1 MTLGNKLTR
10 LRKEHNYTQEQLAE
24 LMDVSRQSISKW
36 ESDIA
41 YPETEKIIRLA
52 KLFNV
57 TTDYL
62 LKDECE
68 DTINNESDSR
78 QGRRFNFER
87 KSSRMVKGVPLWHFG
102 KNAHGIIAIGLKA
115 KGVVAVGLASNG
127 IISCG
132 LASFGVF
139 SFGLISLGLFAMGI
153 FAIGGFSFGAIAT
166 GIMTFGAISC
176 GVVAVGSISIGQFSL
191 GALAIGNYAAIGDVA
206 RAQIAIGDSEAI
218 GSYYASTGDL
228 AVERELVNAYLD
240 EIVPSFLGW
249 AKWIFKQF
257 I

>member
-10 LRKEHNYTQEQLAE
+10 FRKEHNYTQEQLAE

-139 SFGLISLGLFAMGI
+139 SFGLISRFNLLNNGLSLEYWKDTSLKQMELS
-153 FAIGGFSFGAIAT
+153 FSF
-166 GIMTFGAISC
+166 
-176 GVVAVGSISIGQFSL
+176 
-191 GALAIGNYAAIGDVA
+191 
-206 RAQIAIGDSEAI
+206 
-218 GSYYASTGDL
+218 
-228 AVERELVNAYLD
+228 
-240 EIVPSFLGW
+240 SFLAFG
-249 AKWIFKQF
+249 ISF
-257 I
+257 ISNGRYKSSRASSIEAF